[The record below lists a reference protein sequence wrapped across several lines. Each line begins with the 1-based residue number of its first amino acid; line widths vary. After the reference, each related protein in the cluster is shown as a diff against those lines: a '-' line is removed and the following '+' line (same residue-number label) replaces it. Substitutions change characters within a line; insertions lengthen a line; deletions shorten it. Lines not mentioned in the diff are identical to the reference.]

1 MKSLST
7 YLLEQLLLEY
17 RNYNVNSSKFN
28 FKLESTGKID
38 HSSERMFTREISD
51 SEIRILVQDV
61 WRKIEKGIK
70 QGKILINQ
78 RNSNKQGSSISIHS
92 YDKTKSGYLT
102 VIVFVKKYDKNK
114 DFYTLEVVT
123 AWKVSKITSYKD
135 KDPKTGKTM
144 YHPETGQIDIW
155 PNFAIE
161 YLGMEDS
168 INLS

>member
-17 RNYNVNSSKFN
+17 RNYNINSSKFN

-70 QGKILINQ
+70 
-78 RNSNKQGSSISIHS
+78 
-92 YDKTKSGYLT
+92 
-102 VIVFVKKYDKNK
+102 
-114 DFYTLEVVT
+114 
-123 AWKVSKITSYKD
+123 
-135 KDPKTGKTM
+135 
-144 YHPETGQIDIW
+144 
-155 PNFAIE
+155 
-161 YLGMEDS
+161 
-168 INLS
+168 